1 MPEEA
6 FVMRIITRLGSALVL
21 GVLLASAGGSS
32 VAAPKVTARTAQEA
46 RPMVT
51 QKDVDAAVA
60 AVAKAAPSADP
71 ASVRRGVSQVAL
83 FWRAEDGDAKTLAA
97 FAAENFAAD
106 DAARLALLDRFDT
119 ALEAVGGHR
128 VALTRTLRE
137 HMELD
142 LGAQVPLDLLL
153 ATLDPFDHFAD
164 DAFKTKVA
172 FVALLNFPL
181 FKLTDLKAA
190 ADHLD
195 RRQWAEARLAKAF
208 STRVPGEVS
217 QAQTSAL
224 AHADDY
230 IANYNIHTAGLVDA
244 TGAQV
249 FPGGPKLISHWGLRD
264 HIKALY
270 SDPVK
275 NVGAQRVIETVM
287 ERIVRQEIP
296 AVVVD
301 NADVQW
307 DPVANRV
314 RSADKSKAQPKADR
328 EPDTRFQVLLDV
340 FHAMQAADAFSP
352 ALPTYI
358 DRRFDHYREMTWDD
372 VEGLLAAVLKAPVAH
387 DVAALIAKRLG
398 RPLESFDIWY
408 DGFKVRSTLD
418 EGTLDAKVR
427 ERYPTLEAFAK
438 DLPGVLTKLGFS
450 AEKAAYLAERI
461 AVDPARG
468 AGHAMGAGMRT
479 DKAHLRTRVP
489 VGGMDYKGYNIALH
503 ELGHCVEQT
512 FSVYDV
518 DRVLM
523 GDVPNVA
530 FTEAFAFLFQVRDLD
545 VLGLGAT
552 DETTRALNALDAY
565 WMTFEIAGVGLLD
578 MRAWRWMYD
587 HPKATPAE
595 LREAV
600 VALATDVWNT
610 YYAPVLGVKDTPLLA
625 IYSHMI
631 NSALYLPDYTLGH
644 LIQFQIEGYVEG
656 KNLAVEMERMLA
668 PGRVTPDAWMVN
680 AVGAK
685 VSAQPIIDAAASALT
700 RIQ

>member
-1 MPEEA
+1 
-6 FVMRIITRLGSALVL
+6 MRQIVRA
-21 GVLLASAGGSS
+21 
-32 VAAPKVTARTAQEA
+32 VAACVALALLVAAGAAQAKPAAMGAGKATEERRA
-46 RPMVT
+46 MF
-51 QKDVDAAVA
+51 DANDIDAAVQ
-60 AVAKAAPSADP
+60 AVLKASPSADP
-71 ASVRRGVSQVAL
+71 AAVKKGVGQVAL
-83 FWRAEDGDAKTLAA
+83 FWREADGDAAALAA
-97 FAAENFAAD
+97 FAVEHYAAD
-106 DAARLALLDRFDT
+106 DATRLALLDRFDA

-137 HMELD
+137 RMELD
-142 LGAQVPLDLLL
+142 LGAQLPVDLLF
-153 ATLDPFDHFAD
+153 ASLDPFDHFVD
-164 DAFKTKVA
+164 DAFTSKVA

-181 FKLTDLKAA
+181 FKLPDLKAA
-190 ADHLD
+190 ADHLS

-208 STRVPGEVS
+208 SMRIPGEVG
-217 QAQTSAL
+217 QAMTRAL
-224 AHADDY
+224 AKADDY
-230 IANYNIHTAGLVDA
+230 IANYNVHTSALVDA
-244 TGAQV
+244 SGAEV

-270 SDPVK
+270 ADPVK
-275 NVGAQRVIETVM
+275 NVGAQRVIEAVM

-296 AVVVD
+296 AAVVD
-301 NADVQW
+301 NPDVRW
-307 DPVANRV
+307 NPLTNRL
-314 RSADKSKAQPKADR
+314 SAAAPGTPAPSADR
-328 EPDTRFQVLLDV
+328 EPDTRFRVLQDV
-340 FHAMQAADAFSP
+340 FHAVREADPHSP

-358 DRRFDHYREMTWDD
+358 DRRFDAYREMTWDD
-372 VEGLLAAVLKAPVAH
+372 VEGLLSAVLKAPVAH
-387 DVAALIAKRLG
+387 RVAALISKRLG

-408 DGFKVRSTLD
+408 DGFKARSSHPEAELD
-418 EGTLDAKVR
+418 GLVKG
-427 ERYPTLEAFAK
+427 RYPTLEAFAA
-438 DLPGVLTKLGFS
+438 DLPGVLQKLGFTP
-450 AEKAAYLAERI
+450 EKAAYLAARI

-489 VGGMDYKGYNIALH
+489 AGGMDYKGYNIALH

-545 VLGLGAT
+545 VLGLGRA

-565 WMTFEIAGVGLLD
+565 WMTFEIAGVGILD
-578 MRAWRWMYD
+578 MRVWRWMYD
-587 HPKATPAE
+587 HPDATPAQ

-600 VALATDVWNT
+600 VKLATDVWNT
-610 YYAPVLGVKDTPLLA
+610 FYAPVLGVKDTPLLA

-644 LIQFQIEGYVEG
+644 LIQFQIERFVEG
-656 KNLAVEMERMLA
+656 KNLAVEMERMLK

-685 VSAQPIIDAAASALT
+685 VSAQPLIDAAAEALT
-700 RIQ
+700 KL

>member
-1 MPEEA
+1 MQVIA
-6 FVMRIITRLGSALVL
+6 RIGSLVALGM
-21 GVLLASAGGSS
+21 LLASSGGVL
-32 VAAPKVTARTAQEA
+32 VAAPKVTAKSQQEI
-46 RPMVT
+46 RPMFT
-51 QKDVDAAVA
+51 PKDLDAAVA
-60 AVAKAAPSADP
+60 AVTKAIPKAEP

-83 FWRAEDGDAKTLAA
+83 FWRADDGDAKALAA
-97 FAAENFAAD
+97 FCAENYAAD
-106 DAARLALLDRFDT
+106 DATRLALLERFEK
-119 ALEAVGGHR
+119 ALESVGGHR

-137 HMELD
+137 RMDLD
-142 LGAQVPLDLLL
+142 LGPQLPVDLLL
-153 ATLDPFDHFAD
+153 ATLDPFDHFAA

-172 FVALLNFPL
+172 FVALLNFRL
-181 FKLTDLKAA
+181 FPLTDLKAA
-190 ADHLD
+190 AEHLT
-195 RRQWAEARLAKAF
+195 RREWAEARLAKAF

-217 QAQTSAL
+217 QAQTRAM

-230 IANYNIHTAGLVDA
+230 IANYNVHTAALVDA
-244 TGAQV
+244 SGTPV

-275 NVGAQRVIETVM
+275 NVDAQRVIKTVM

-301 NADVQW
+301 NPAVQW

-314 RSADKSKAQPKADR
+314 RSTEPSKEQPKADR

-340 FHAMQAADAFSP
+340 FHAMRQSDAYSP

-398 RPLESFDIWY
+398 RPLEAFDIWY
-408 DGFKVRSTLD
+408 DGFKVRSTID

-438 DLPGVLTKLGFS
+438 DLPGVLQKLGF
-450 AEKAAYLAERI
+450 APDKAAYLSERI

-489 VGGMDYKGYNIALH
+489 AGGMDYKGYNIALH

-545 VLGLGAT
+545 VLGLGRADDT
-552 DETTRALNALDAY
+552 ARALNALDAY
-565 WMTFEIAGVGLLD
+565 WMTFEIAGVGILD
-578 MRAWRWMYD
+578 MRVWRWMYD
-587 HPKATPAE
+587 HPDATAAQ

-600 VALATDVWNT
+600 AALATEVWNT
-610 YYAPVLGVKDTPLLA
+610 FYAPVLGVKDTPLLA

-644 LIQFQIEGYVEG
+644 LIQFQIEGSIEG
-656 KNLAVEMERMLA
+656 KNLAVEMERMLK
-668 PGRVTPDAWMVN
+668 PGRVTPDAWMLN

-685 VSAQPIIDAAASALT
+685 VSAQPLIDAAAAALT
-700 RIQ
+700 KL